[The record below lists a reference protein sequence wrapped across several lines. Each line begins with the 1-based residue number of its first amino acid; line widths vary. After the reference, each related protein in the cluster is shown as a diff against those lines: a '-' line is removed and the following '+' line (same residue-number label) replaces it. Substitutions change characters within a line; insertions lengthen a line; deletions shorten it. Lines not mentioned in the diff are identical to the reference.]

1 MFSGSSTGNAVSDKE
16 LLVHHFPAHHSSSL
30 HKAVSVTM
38 TRPDGYSP
46 TGTRP
51 RDEDGN
57 DELDE
62 AEAQPQSPKRSKRS
76 GVKHI
81 SRACDSC
88 KSR

>member
-1 MFSGSSTGNAVSDKE
+1 MI
-16 LLVHHFPAHHSSSL
+16 
-30 HKAVSVTM
+30 
-38 TRPDGYSP
+38 RPDGYAH

-51 RDEDGN
+51 RDEDDN
-57 DELDE
+57 DELGE